1 MSRVVLFSG
10 GGDYVDP
17 WHPFLETSAVVA
29 DLLRAEGFSVDTVLG
44 VDELPDRLSG
54 ADLLVVNAGGGPQ
67 AHPRDADLRAA
78 VAGHTGG
85 LVALHVA
92 ATLLPEDDFWEG
104 RLGGR
109 WVRGH
114 SMHPERGPLR
124 LVRAGEASTADLPP
138 VIDTVDEAY
147 SWLRVA
153 DETRVLY
160 RQNHAGEP
168 HPVVWLCERDTQ
180 RSAYSALGHDVE
192 AYDSAAVRSLVAD
205 LAHWASAPLLAAGA
219 R

>member
-17 WHPFLETSAVVA
+17 WHPFVETSAVLA
-29 DLLRAEGFSVDTVLG
+29 DILRDEGFSVDSVLT
-44 VDELPDRLSG
+44 VDELAERSSG

-78 VAGHTGG
+78 VDGHTGG
-85 LVALHVA
+85 LLALHVA
-92 ATLLPEDDFWEG
+92 STLLPEHDLWEE

-114 SMHPERGPLR
+114 SMHPERGSMR
-124 LVRAGEASTADLPP
+124 LVRAAEAAAGDLPAL
-138 VIDTVDEAY
+138 IDTVDEAY

-160 RQNHAGEP
+160 RQDHAGEA
-168 HPVVWLCERDTQ
+168 HPVVWVRESDGV

-192 AYDSAAVRSLVAD
+192 AYDSPLVRALVAQ
-205 LAHWASAPLLAAGA
+205 LARWASTRIAH
-219 R
+219 